1 MNDQHCYNFEPELL
15 ASRPNFIS
23 ATRLNNTAIG
33 NKAILTEIAKDKSLF
48 IDTDQIGA
56 MFVQGTTWKTS
67 QLGLVILA
75 LEGVIPI
82 EDKRLPDISH
92 DTDLED
98 SGEIQ
103 MNKSD
108 TKQKEHATEEK

>member
-1 MNDQHCYNFEPELL
+1 MNDPHCYNFEPELL

-33 NKAILTEIAKDKSLF
+33 NKAILTEIAKDKSLL
-48 IDTDQIGA
+48 IDTDQISA
-56 MFVQGTTWKTS
+56 LFVQGTSWKTS

-98 SGEIQ
+98 SGEVQI
-103 MNKSD
+103 NKSD

>member
-23 ATRLNNTAIG
+23 ATRLNNTAIA

-48 IDTDQIGA
+48 IDTDQISA
-56 MFVQGTTWKTS
+56 LFVQGTTWKTS

-82 EDKRLPDISH
+82 EDQRWPDIKA
-92 DTDLED
+92 LM
-98 SGEIQ
+98 EIQ
-103 MNKSD
+103 SNK
-108 TKQKEHATEEK
+108 KI